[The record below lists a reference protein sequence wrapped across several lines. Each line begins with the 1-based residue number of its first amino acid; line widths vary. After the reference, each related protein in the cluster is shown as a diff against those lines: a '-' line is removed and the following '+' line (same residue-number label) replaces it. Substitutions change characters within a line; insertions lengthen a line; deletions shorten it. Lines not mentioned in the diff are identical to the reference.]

1 MAKPVIDQEMCTAC
15 GVCVDECPESALDLV
30 DDVAVLGRPDDCTE
44 CGTCV
49 DSCPNGAITI

>member
-1 MAKPVIDQEMCTAC
+1 MAKPVIDQDLCTAC
-15 GVCVDECPESALDLV
+15 GVCVDECPQSALDLV
-30 DDVAVLGRPDDCTE
+30 DDIAVLARPDDCDE